1 MLSCNNLSVVFGG
14 QTLFEEISFNVNPR
28 DRIGLVGKNGA
39 GKTTLMRVISGK
51 MEPEKGS
58 IAKPSDM
65 TVGYLP
71 QEMQIKSN
79 KTIFDETLTA
89 FAEILHIEAKIQK
102 ITHQLATREDHNSEA
117 YSKLISQL
125 NDHNE
130 HFAMLDGATIE
141 AETEKIL
148 LGLGFDANDITRNI
162 NEFSNGWQMRVELA
176 KLILQKP
183 SLLLLDEPTNHL
195 DIESIQWLEDFLI
208 SYPGAAM
215 IVSHDRAFL
224 DNVTNRTIEIT
235 YGKIYD
241 YKANYSEFIK
251 QRQERIVQQQAE
263 YSNQQKQIDA
273 VEDFIERFRY
283 KASKSRQVQ
292 SKIKMLDKMDRIE
305 VDSID
310 KSSIHFRFPE
320 APASGKVVIEAE
332 NAAKKYGE
340 KQILKGLDF
349 MMTKGEKIAFVGR
362 NGEGKSTLVKMIM
375 NEIDFDGKLGLGFNV
390 STGYFAQN
398 QPAFLNPEKTV
409 FESIDDIAV
418 GDIRTRIRNILGSFL
433 FSGETIDKKVKV
445 LSGGEKTRLA
455 LAKLLLAPVNLL
467 ILDEPTHH
475 LDMQSKDILKNA
487 LLQYSGTLIIVSHDR
502 DFLQG
507 LTSRVFE
514 FKNQGIKEYLGDI
527 YDFLEA
533 RKLSSLQQL
542 EKKAN
547 QNDTSPEKSVSQN
560 KLNYEKKK
568 ELEKEYRKIQNRIE
582 RCEKNIDVLEK
593 QIVAK
598 EYILHHPDEF
608 PAQITQNSIFKE
620 YEDLKKQLSVV
631 MNEWETLNAEAEVFM
646 MNNK

>member
-1 MLSCNNLSVVFGG
+1 MA
-14 QTLFEEISFNVNPR
+14 Q
-28 DRIGLVGKNGA
+28 
-39 GKTTLMRVISGK
+39 
-51 MEPEKGS
+51 
-58 IAKPSDM
+58 
-65 TVGYLP
+65 
-71 QEMQIKSN
+71 
-79 KTIFDETLTA
+79 
-89 FAEILHIEAKIQK
+89 H
-102 ITHQLATREDHNSEA
+102 
-117 YSKLISQL
+117 
-125 NDHNE
+125 
-130 HFAMLDGATIE
+130 ATIS
-141 AETEKIL
+141 A
-148 LGLGFDANDITRNI
+148 
-162 NEFSNGWQMRVELA
+162 
-176 KLILQKP
+176 
-183 SLLLLDEPTNHL
+183 
-195 DIESIQWLEDFLI
+195 
-208 SYPGAAM
+208 
-215 IVSHDRAFL
+215 
-224 DNVTNRTIEIT
+224 
-235 YGKIYD
+235 
-241 YKANYSEFIK
+241 
-251 QRQERIVQQQAE
+251 QAE